1 MEEFLE
7 ELAFL
12 GGDSKATWG
21 ERQRIHAEA
30 LATCNKGKAEFAKA
44 NAEVS

>member
-1 MEEFLE
+1 MGLIGGDSEMEEFLE

-21 ERQRIHAEA
+21 ER
-30 LATCNKGKAEFAKA
+30 
-44 NAEVS
+44 